1 MLNTKKTTSIL
12 ETIALGYLFIP
23 IVIFMLS
30 WLKIWI
36 SIPVVVFLL
45 FVTSRILFDKRA
57 AENDPGLKIS
67 PRFIVFSV
75 ICFVLILLLSY
86 FLGAGG
92 FTAQPFDSIKHN
104 FILKDLIEQSW
115 PVRYEMQGE
124 KGVLCYYIAGYL
136 VPALIGKLT
145 SSFDAASACSAVWH
159 AIGIFIAILVFYKSL
174 GNKRKPAYLLLIFL
188 VFMLFSPFNAMMQF
202 IYMFIYPERTVTA
215 LHFQW
220 ISEDI
225 NVQLSSNLTLLRYVF
240 PQFVPA
246 IIVTALMSKYRK
258 RYDIWALLASPLLSY
273 SVFAFI
279 GIVELMLILFLFDMI
294 KDKNFKQSLKSILS
308 LENLAG
314 VISALVFLLYLAG
327 NILQT
332 KPAGAENTLK
342 LVDYSELPLVL
353 LLHEL
358 AWGLW
363 ILFLFKT
370 NKKEPLLW
378 AVSVCLFIFPF
389 FEFGHYN
396 DLCIRGSM
404 PALIC
409 LCFLLA
415 KELINAADPVKK
427 RLLSIA
433 AIVIA
438 LLLSGGFSM
447 LEEMHIPENK
457 SILSQV
463 YYWDEYDN
471 SLEFYTEYDWT
482 KYQYINWEE
491 NSVSNFILR

>member
-1 MLNTKKTTSIL
+1 MLNSKKPTSVL
-12 ETIALGYLFIP
+12 ETVALGYLFIP

-30 WLKIWI
+30 WIKRWFA
-36 SIPVVVFLL
+36 IPVVILIVIALCK
-45 FVTSRILFDKRA
+45 VLFDKGT
-57 AENDPGLKIS
+57 DDGSSKIKIS
-67 PRFIVFSV
+67 PSFIVCSA

-104 FILKDLIEQSW
+104 FILKDLIEQPW
-115 PVRYEMQGE
+115 PVRYEMNGD

-136 VPALIGKLT
+136 VPALIGKFT
-145 SSFDAASACSAVWH
+145 SSFDFASAFSAIWH
-159 AIGIFIAILVFYKSL
+159 AIGIFIAILVFYRSL
-174 GNKRKPAYLLLIFL
+174 NKRKPSYLLIIFA
-188 VFMLFSPFNAMMQF
+188 VIMLFAPFNALMQF
-202 IYMFIYPERTVTA
+202 VYMIIYPDRTVTA
-215 LHFQW
+215 FHFQW

-240 PQFVPA
+240 PQFVPSL
-246 IIVTALMSKYRK
+246 IVIALMFRLRKKYDK
-258 RYDIWALLASPLLSY
+258 WALIASPLLSF
-273 SVFAFI
+273 SVFAFL
-279 GIVELMLILFLFDMI
+279 GIVELMLMLFLFDMI
-294 KDKNFKQSLKSILS
+294 KDKNVKKSLKSILS
-308 LENLAG
+308 LENIAG
-314 VISALVFLLYLAG
+314 IISASMFLLYLAG
-327 NILQT
+327 NIMQT
-332 KPAGAENTLK
+332 KPSGAENAFK

-353 LLHEL
+353 LLHEI

-363 ILFLFKT
+363 LVFLFKT

-378 AVSVCLFIFPF
+378 TVSICLFLFPF

-415 KELINAADPVKK
+415 KELIDALGSVNK
-427 RLLSIA
+427 RLLPIA
-433 AIVIA
+433 GIIIA
-438 LLLSGGFSM
+438 LLLSGGFST
-447 LEEMHIPENK
+447 LEEMHLPENK

-463 YYWDEYDN
+463 YYWDEYSN
-471 SLEFYTEYDWT
+471 SLEFYTEYEWT

-491 NSVSNFILR
+491 NALSNFILR